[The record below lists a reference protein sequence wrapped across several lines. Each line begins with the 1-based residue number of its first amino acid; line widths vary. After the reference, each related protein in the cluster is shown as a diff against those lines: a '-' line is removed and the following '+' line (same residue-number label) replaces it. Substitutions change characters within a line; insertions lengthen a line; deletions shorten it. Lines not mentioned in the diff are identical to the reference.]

1 MRQVLPAL
9 TLLTM
14 VWWPTAVLAQEAAS
28 LRAPIRPY
36 RVLACHPHDPAAFT
50 QGLIYRDGQL
60 LESTGLNGRSS
71 LRRVRIDTG
80 EVLQRKDVARRYFA
94 EGLAELGD
102 ELYQLTWES
111 GVAFVYD
118 ATTFALKRTMRYRG
132 EGWGLT
138 TNGTHLILSDGSDTL
153 SVLDPQ
159 SFRVL
164 SRIQVRDGDRR
175 IERLNELE
183 YVGGKVLA
191 NVWLTDR
198 IAVID
203 PGSGQVTGWIDL
215 TGLGPPSQM
224 TNAVLN
230 GIAYDGQTDRL
241 FVTGKLWPVLFEIQV
256 LWEDSGTYRPREAF
270 PGGPERGC
278 R

>member
-1 MRQVLPAL
+1 MMLR
-9 TLLTM
+9 
-14 VWWPTAVLAQEAAS
+14 WPTEMLAQEAAS
-28 LRAPIRPY
+28 LRAPLRSY
-36 RVLACHPHDPAAFT
+36 RLLACHPHDPQAFT
-50 QGLIYRDGQL
+50 QGLVYRDGQL

-71 LRRVRIDTG
+71 LRRVRLETG
-80 EVLQRKDVARRYFA
+80 DVLQRKDVARRYFA
-94 EGLAELGD
+94 EGLAALGG

-118 ATTFALKRTMRYRG
+118 AATFDLKRTVRYRG

-138 TNGTHLILSDGSDTL
+138 TDGTNLILSDGSDTL
-153 SVLDPQ
+153 SFLDPGT
-159 SFRVL
+159 FRVR
-164 SRIQVRDGDRR
+164 SRVSVRDGDRR
-175 IERLNELE
+175 VERLNELE
-183 YVGGKVLA
+183 FVGGKILA

-198 IAVID
+198 IAIID
-203 PGSGQVTGWIDL
+203 PVSGQVTGWLDL
-215 TGLGPPSQM
+215 TGLGPASQM

-230 GIAYDGQTDRL
+230 GIAYDRDGDRL

-256 LWEDSGTYRPREAF
+256 LWEDSGTYRPREAL